1 MPTDSTSERRVTIA
15 IADGIAD
22 VRLARPDKM
31 NAMDVA
37 MYQGIADAIDE
48 LKATKGLR
56 CVVLSGEGRCFCA
69 GIDLSRLGEEPAL
82 RDLMPRTHGEANL
95 FQNSAWGW
103 RTLPVP
109 VIAAVHGVAFGAG
122 CQVMLGADIRIAA
135 PDTRIS
141 IMETRWGL
149 VPDVAGIALL
159 RGLLADDVARELV
172 YTARIISGTEA
183 ATLGLVTR
191 TAADP
196 HAEAMMLARTI
207 AGQSPQAIRAAK
219 RLMNAIPEGS
229 AKSLLLA
236 ESEEQAPLLVSDSH
250 HETIRAA
257 AEKRPPVFRD

>member
-1 MPTDSTSERRVTIA
+1 MTEQRVTIA
-15 IADGIAD
+15 IEDGVAD

-31 NAMDVA
+31 NAMDLA
-37 MYQGIADAIDE
+37 MYQGIADAIDT
-48 LKATKGLR
+48 LKATKGVR

-69 GIDLSRLGEEPAL
+69 GVDLGRLGAEPAL

-103 RTLPVP
+103 RTLPLP

-135 PDTRIS
+135 PDTKIS

-159 RGLLADDVARELV
+159 RGLLPDDVARELV
-172 YTARIISGTEA
+172 YTARIVSGEEA

-196 HAEAMMLARTI
+196 HAEAMALARAI
-207 AGQSPQAIRAAK
+207 AGQSPDAIRAAK
-219 RLMNAIPEGS
+219 RLMNAIPEGT
-229 AKSLLLA
+229 AASLLLA
-236 ESEEQAPLLVSDSH
+236 ESEEQQVLLQSAGH
-250 HETIRAA
+250 HETVKAA
-257 AEKRPPVFRD
+257 AEKRSPIFRD